1 MHSTHSLFHKHSIAL
16 AAVAALTS
24 TGALALDLA
33 QSPPGKLNP
42 YVAPNVIITIDDSG
56 SMNYAIALR
65 ANGDPRSGSFRTGPG
80 FTEPKPNGTWELT
93 ARRISVLKYTVKK
106 VFSNKT
112 LLPNHGEGRS
122 IRFAWQ
128 AMHNNGRSDGADTV
142 DRTDFKKNSMR
153 YLDEAHRKNFLDFI
167 DKLDAI
173 SGTPTHKVMAQ
184 AHHYMS
190 KSAESFNDKKYSPWA
205 YKPGEQAEPFLGCR
219 RSYHILMSDGG
230 WQTSPARNQKPGN
243 ADGRTSF
250 TLPDGTIYNKVKPYA
265 DDHRDMVAD
274 WAFESWAT
282 NLQPSLY
289 NKDDKTKQISLTSEY
304 RKAPP
309 EENFGKD
316 KDGKDAILEKYWN
329 PRYDP
334 ANWPHL
340 STYTIG
346 FSKAATTWPLEP
358 DIKRPPNT
366 HIVPFSYDA
375 SYNGSLPDFING
387 KISWPQ
393 LSIST
398 ESAKNPLDLWHSA
411 LNGRGRFYAVEK
423 AEDLEKAFVDI
434 IGAINAENESSV
446 GSLAANGF
454 SNYDKDVNTYST
466 FYDPKEMWKGYIKS
480 SKLTKDNT
488 YEDAWGGKTTADFLD
503 ELASHES
510 RNILTWNDDT
520 KKGSAFQWDKI
531 GSSQRENLHKKSNGS
546 TDSQGSDRLLYIR
559 GDRSNEASKNSTIGF
574 RNRTS
579 RQGDI
584 INSNVWYV
592 GTPVS
597 NYSLPGYTKFV
608 RQNTVDQRPPMIYV
622 GGNDGML
629 HGFAANDGTEKIA
642 YVPRAVYP
650 NLARLTWP
658 SFDDNHRYFVDGSPM
673 TGDINIG
680 TSETPNWRTMLLG
693 TLGAGGK
700 GYFVLDVTD
709 PRSFEEKNSENIV
722 VMDKSM
728 HANEPNCQGKACLN
742 IEEADI
748 GHIFSTPTLDDTNPL
763 RATQISLLNN
773 DRWAAI
779 MGNGYNSKNER
790 PVLLIQ
796 YLDGNKELLRIPA
809 TAPTLTACTAEDLQ
823 KAKNHENPCHNVT
836 ENGLSAPRL
845 VDINGDGKPDFVY
858 AGDLKGNIWKFEI
871 GEKDPRKW
879 GVAFDGKP
887 LYTALGGTPGSPDA
901 RTIRQ
906 PITAAPS
913 VKANDRSYIVG
924 SGSSATTKMVGGM
937 MIAFGTGGNITT
949 VDPENTNVQTIYSV
963 LDNTRYVIKHD
974 ASTKTNYV
982 VSHNGNS
989 ALSIPTPEPAGIGV
1003 SKLAKKQIN
1012 STEYKGESSSKD
1024 FVFWKMA
1031 DTTKVDWSTQ
1041 KGWYMDLPQTGERL
1055 LKNITPYDGSNILA
1069 IYSQVPAKG
1078 SRTKSDA
1085 ESCEQTAVDEER
1097 QYLTLINIM
1106 DGERPSVQ
1114 LLDQNGDGSYDLALD
1129 NYVSRAQ
1136 VAKGGHIQVT
1146 GKNKVTDIGN
1156 SGTTNGGTLELAR
1169 MPEQSMRPS
1178 WRQLQ

>member
-1 MHSTHSLFHKHSIAL
+1 
-16 AAVAALTS
+16 
-24 TGALALDLA
+24 
-33 QSPPGKLNP
+33 
-42 YVAPNVIITIDDSG
+42 
-56 SMNYAIALR
+56 
-65 ANGDPRSGSFRTGPG
+65 
-80 FTEPKPNGTWELT
+80 
-93 ARRISVLKYTVKK
+93 
-106 VFSNKT
+106 
-112 LLPNHGEGRS
+112 
-122 IRFAWQ
+122 
-128 AMHNNGRSDGADTV
+128 
-142 DRTDFKKNSMR
+142 MR

-230 WQTSPARNQKPGN
+230 WQTDPARNQKPGN
-243 ADGRTSF
+243 
-250 TLPDGTIYNKVKPYA
+250 VKPYA
-265 DDHRDMVAD
+265 DSHRDMVAD
-274 WAFESWAT
+274 WAFKSWAT

-316 KDGKDAILEKYWN
+316 KDGKDAILKKYWN

-346 FSKAATTWPLEP
+346 FSKAATTWSGEP
-358 DIKRPPNT
+358 NIKRPPNT

-375 SYNGSLPDFING
+375 GKNGSLPDFING
-387 KISWPQ
+387 KIFWPK
-393 LSIST
+393 LDIYT
-398 ESAKNPLDLWHSA
+398 ESTKNPLDLWHSA

-480 SKLTKDNT
+480 SKLTKDNK
-488 YEDAWGGKTTADFLD
+488 YEDAWSGKTTADFLD
-503 ELASHES
+503 ELASHKS

-520 KKGSAFQWDKI
+520 KKGSAFQWGDI
-531 GSSQRENLHKKSNGS
+531 GTLQQADLNKKSNGS

-559 GDRSNEASKNSTIGF
+559 GDRSKEASKNSTIGF

-709 PRSFEEKNSENIV
+709 PRSFKENNSKDIV

-796 YLDGNKELLRIPA
+796 YLDGKKELLRIPA
-809 TAPTLTACTAEDLQ
+809 TATTLTACTAEE
-823 KAKNHENPCHNVT
+823 KAKNYENPCHNVT
-836 ENGLSAPRL
+836 ENGLSAPR
-845 VDINGDGKPDFVY
+845 
-858 AGDLKGNIWKFEI
+858 
-871 GEKDPRKW
+871 
-879 GVAFDGKP
+879 
-887 LYTALGGTPGSPDA
+887 
-901 RTIRQ
+901 
-906 PITAAPS
+906 
-913 VKANDRSYIVG
+913 
-924 SGSSATTKMVGGM
+924 
-937 MIAFGTGGNITT
+937 
-949 VDPENTNVQTIYSV
+949 
-963 LDNTRYVIKHD
+963 H
-974 ASTKTNYV
+974 
-982 VSHNGNS
+982 
-989 ALSIPTPEPAGIGV
+989 
-1003 SKLAKKQIN
+1003 
-1012 STEYKGESSSKD
+1012 
-1024 FVFWKMA
+1024 
-1031 DTTKVDWSTQ
+1031 
-1041 KGWYMDLPQTGERL
+1041 
-1055 LKNITPYDGSNILA
+1055 
-1069 IYSQVPAKG
+1069 
-1078 SRTKSDA
+1078 
-1085 ESCEQTAVDEER
+1085 
-1097 QYLTLINIM
+1097 
-1106 DGERPSVQ
+1106 
-1114 LLDQNGDGSYDLALD
+1114 
-1129 NYVSRAQ
+1129 
-1136 VAKGGHIQVT
+1136 
-1146 GKNKVTDIGN
+1146 
-1156 SGTTNGGTLELAR
+1156 
-1169 MPEQSMRPS
+1169 
-1178 WRQLQ
+1178 

>member
-1 MHSTHSLFHKHSIAL
+1 MHSAPSLSHRHSIAL

-56 SMNYAIALR
+56 SMKYKLNSQ
-65 ANGDPRSGSFRTGPG
+65 ANGNSSTGAG
-80 FTEPKPNGTWELT
+80 YTYPKNDGTWYDD
-93 ARRISVLKYTVKK
+93 AQRINVLKYTVKK
-106 VFSNKT
+106 VFENKT
-112 LLPNHGEGRS
+112 LLPNYKEGRS
-122 IRFAWQ
+122 IRLAWQ
-128 AMHNNGRSDGADTV
+128 AMHNNKKSDGADTV
-142 DRTDFKKNSMR
+142 DHTDFKNNSMR

-167 DKLDAI
+167 DKLYANG
-173 SGTPTHKVMAQ
+173 GTPTHKVMAQ
-184 AHHYMS
+184 AHRYMS
-190 KSAESFNDKKYSPWA
+190 KTAASFNDKKYSPWA
-205 YKPGEQAEPFLGCR
+205 YIPGKQAEPFLGCR

-230 WQTSPARNQKPGN
+230 WQTNPSSTQRPGN
-243 ADGRTSF
+243 ADGGTSF
-250 TLPDGTIYNKVKPYA
+250 TLPDGTTYDKVKPYA
-265 DDHRDMVAD
+265 DNHSDMVAD
-274 WAFESWAT
+274 WAFKSWAT

-316 KDGKDAILEKYWN
+316 KDGNDAILEKYWN

-346 FSKAATTWPLEP
+346 FSKAATTWSGESS
-358 DIKRPPNT
+358 IKRPPNT

-375 SYNGSLPDFING
+375 GYNGSLPDFING

-393 LSIST
+393 LSTST
-398 ESAKNPLDLWHSA
+398 ESTKNPLDLWHSA

-423 AEDLEKAFVDI
+423 PEDLEKAFVDI

-466 FYDPKEMWKGYIKS
+466 FYDPQEMWKGYVKS
-480 SKLTKDNT
+480 SKLAKNNK
-488 YEDAWGGKTTADFLD
+488 YEDAWNGKTTADFLD
-503 ELASHES
+503 ALASHES

-520 KKGSAFQWDKI
+520 QKGSPFRWNSI
-531 GSSQRENLHKKSNGS
+531 GISQQENLHKKSDES
-546 TDSQGSDRLLYIR
+546 TDIQGRNRLLYIR

-597 NYSLPGYTKFV
+597 NYSLPGYTNFV
-608 RQNTVDQRPPMIYV
+608 RQNTVDKRPPMIYV

-629 HGFAANDGTEKIA
+629 HGFAANDGTEKMA
-642 YVPRAVYP
+642 YIPRAVYP

-709 PRSFEEKNSENIV
+709 PRSFKENNSENIV

-728 HANEPNCQGKACLN
+728 HANEPINCEGKACLD
-742 IEEADI
+742 IDEADI

-823 KAKNHENPCHNVT
+823 KAKNYENPCHNVT

-871 GEKDPRKW
+871 GKKDPSEWR
-879 GVAFDGKP
+879 VAFDGKP
-887 LYTALGGTPGSPDA
+887 LYTALGGTPGSPDT

-937 MIAFGTGGNITT
+937 MIAFGTGKNITT
-949 VDPENTNVQTIYSV
+949 VDPENTDVQTIYSV
-963 LDNTRYVIKHD
+963 LDNTRYVIKPD
-974 ASTKTNYV
+974 AGTNV
-982 VSHNGNS
+982 AIHNGNS

-1012 STEYKGESSSKD
+1012 SNEYKGESSSKD
-1024 FVFWKMA
+1024 FVFWEMA
-1031 DTTKVDWSTQ
+1031 DTTKVDWLTQ

-1106 DGERPSVQ
+1106 DGERPSIQ
-1114 LLDQNGDGSYDLALD
+1114 LLDQNGDGFYDLTSD
-1129 NYVSRAQ
+1129 NYVSRVQ
-1136 VAKGGHIQVT
+1136 IAKGGHIQVT
-1146 GKNKVTDIGN
+1146 GKNKVTDIG
-1156 SGTTNGGTLELAR
+1156 NGGTLELAR

>member
-1 MHSTHSLFHKHSIAL
+1 MHSAHSLFHKHSIAL

-42 YVAPNVIITIDDSG
+42 YVTPNVIITIDDSG
-56 SMNYAIALR
+56 SMNYAIALTTDGK
-65 ANGDPRSGSFRTGPG
+65 ARSGSTKTGPG
-80 FTEPKPNGTWELT
+80 YTEPKSDGTWEST
-93 ARRISVLKYTVKK
+93 AKRINVLKYTVKK
-106 VFSNKT
+106 VFNNKT

-128 AMHNNGRSDGADTV
+128 AMHNNGKSDGANTV
-142 DRTDFKKNSMR
+142 NNSDFKKNSMR
-153 YLDEAHRKNFLDFI
+153 YLNEAHRKNFLDFI
-167 DKLDAI
+167 DKLSANG
-173 SGTPTHKVMAQ
+173 GTPTHKVMAQ

-190 KSAESFNDKKYSPWA
+190 ESAASFKDKKYSPWA
-205 YKPGEQAEPFLGCR
+205 YIPGEQAEPFLGCR

-230 WQTSPARNQKPGN
+230 WQTNPAQNQKPGN
-243 ADGRTSF
+243 ADGGTSF
-250 TLPDGTIYNKVKPYA
+250 TLPDGTTYDKVKPYA
-265 DDHRDMVAD
+265 DNHSDMVAD
-274 WAFESWAT
+274 WAFKSWAT

-316 KDGKDAILEKYWN
+316 KDGNDAILEKYWN

-346 FSKAATTWPLEP
+346 FSKAATTWSGESS
-358 DIKRPPNT
+358 IKRPPDT

-375 SYNGSLPDFING
+375 GYNGSLPDFING
-387 KISWPQ
+387 KISWPK
-393 LSIST
+393 LSTST
-398 ESAKNPLDLWHSA
+398 ESTKNPLDLWHSA

-423 AEDLEKAFVDI
+423 PEDLEKAFVDI

-466 FYDPKEMWKGYIKS
+466 FYDPKEMWKGYVKS
-480 SKLTKDNT
+480 SKLTKNNK
-488 YEDAWGGKTTADFLD
+488 YEDAWNGKTTADFLD
-503 ELASHES
+503 ALASHES
-510 RNILTWNDDT
+510 RNILTWNEDT
-520 KKGSAFQWDKI
+520 QEGSAFRWNNI
-531 GSSQRENLHKKSNGS
+531 GISQQENLNKKSDES
-546 TDSQGSDRLLYIR
+546 TDSQGSNRLLYIR
-559 GDRSNEASKNSTIGF
+559 GDRSNEASKNSTISF

-597 NYSLPGYTKFV
+597 NYSLPGYTNFV
-608 RQNTVDQRPPMIYV
+608 RQNTVDKRPPMIYV

-629 HGFAANDGTEKIA
+629 HGFAANDGTEKMA

-680 TSETPNWRTMLLG
+680 TSKTPNWRTMLLG

-709 PRSFEEKNSENIV
+709 PSSFEEKNSKDIV
-722 VMDKSM
+722 IMDKSM
-728 HANEPNCQGKACLN
+728 HANEPINCEGKACLN

-809 TAPTLTACTAEDLQ
+809 TATNLTACTAEDLQ
-823 KAKNHENPCHNVT
+823 KSNNYENPCHNVT

-871 GEKDPRKW
+871 GKKDASQW
-879 GVAFDGKP
+879 GVAFDGRP
-887 LYTALGGTPGSPDA
+887 LYTALGGTPGSPDT

-937 MIAFGTGGNITT
+937 MIAFGTGKNITT
-949 VDPENTNVQTIYSV
+949 VDPENTDVQTIYSV

-982 VSHNGNS
+982 ISHNGNS

-1024 FVFWKMA
+1024 FVFWKMT
-1031 DTTKVDWSTQ
+1031 DTTKVDWLTQ

-1106 DGERPSVQ
+1106 DGERPSIQ
-1114 LLDQNGDGSYDLALD
+1114 LIDQNGDGFYDLTSD
-1129 NYVSRAQ
+1129 NYVSRVQ
-1136 VAKGGHIQVT
+1136 IAKGGHIQVT
-1146 GKNKVTDIGN
+1146 GKNKVTDIG
-1156 SGTTNGGTLELAR
+1156 NGGTLELAR

>member
-1 MHSTHSLFHKHSIAL
+1 MHSAPSLSHRHSIAL

-56 SMNYAIALR
+56 SMKYRLNSQT
-65 ANGDPRSGSFRTGPG
+65 NGSSSTGAG
-80 FTEPKPNGTWELT
+80 YTYPKNDGTWYDN
-93 ARRISVLKYTVKK
+93 AQRINVLKYTVKK
-106 VFSNKT
+106 VFENKT
-112 LLPNHGEGRS
+112 LLPNYKEGRS
-122 IRFAWQ
+122 IRLAWQ
-128 AMHNNGRSDGADTV
+128 AMHNNGGAPGANNIDS
-142 DRTDFKKNSMR
+142 TDMQVNSMR
-153 YLDEAHRKNFLDFI
+153 HLTQAHRDNFINFI
-167 DKLDAI
+167 DSLKP
-173 SGTPTHKVMAQ
+173 SNGTPTHKVMTQ
-184 AHHYMS
+184 AHNYMS
-190 KSAESFNDKKYSPWA
+190 KPADNFIKKKYSPWA
-205 YKPGEQAEPFLGCR
+205 YIPGEQDAPFLGCR

-230 WQTSPARNQKPGN
+230 WQTNPAQNQKPGN
-243 ADGRTSF
+243 ADGGTSF
-250 TLPDGTIYNKVKPYA
+250 TLPDGTTYDKVKPYA
-265 DDHRDMVAD
+265 DSYSDMVAD
-274 WAFESWAT
+274 WAFKSWAT

-316 KDGKDAILEKYWN
+316 KDGNDAILEKYWN

-346 FSKAATTWPLEP
+346 FSKAATTWSGESS
-358 DIKRPPNT
+358 IKRPPNT

-375 SYNGSLPDFING
+375 GYNGSLPDFING

-393 LSIST
+393 LSTST
-398 ESAKNPLDLWHSA
+398 ESTKNPLDLWHSA

-423 AEDLEKAFVDI
+423 PEDLEKAFVDI

-454 SNYDKDVNTYST
+454 SNYDKDVNIYST
-466 FYDPKEMWKGYIKS
+466 FYDPQEMWKGYIKS
-480 SKLTKDNT
+480 SKLTKNNK
-488 YEDAWGGKTTADFLD
+488 YEDAWDGKTTADFLD
-503 ELASHES
+503 ALASHES

-520 KKGSAFQWDKI
+520 QKGSPFRWNSI
-531 GSSQRENLHKKSNGS
+531 GISQQENLNKKSDES
-546 TDSQGSDRLLYIR
+546 TDIQGRNRLLYIR

-597 NYSLPGYTKFV
+597 NYSLPGYTNFV
-608 RQNTVDQRPPMIYV
+608 RQNTVDKRPPMIYV

-629 HGFAANDGTEKIA
+629 HGFAANDGTEKMA
-642 YVPRAVYP
+642 YIPRAVYP

-709 PRSFEEKNSENIV
+709 PRSFKENNSENIV

-728 HANEPNCQGKACLN
+728 HANEPINCEGKACLD
-742 IEEADI
+742 IDEADI

-809 TAPTLTACTAEDLQ
+809 TATTLTACTAEDLQ
-823 KAKNHENPCHNVT
+823 KAKNYENPCHNVT

-858 AGDLKGNIWKFEI
+858 AGDLKGNIWKFQI
-871 GEKDPRKW
+871 GEKDASKW

-887 LYTALGGTPGSPDA
+887 LYTALGGTPGSPDT

-937 MIAFGTGGNITT
+937 MIAFGTGKNITT
-949 VDPENTNVQTIYSV
+949 VDPENTDVQTIYSV
-963 LDNTRYVIKHD
+963 LDNTRYVIKPD
-974 ASTKTNYV
+974 EGTKTNYV
-982 VSHNGNS
+982 AIHNGNS

-1012 STEYKGESSSKD
+1012 SNEYKGESSSEDFD

-1031 DTTKVDWSTQ
+1031 DTTKVDWLTQ

-1078 SRTKSDA
+1078 SRTKSDV

-1106 DGERPSVQ
+1106 DGERPSIQ
-1114 LLDQNGDGSYDLALD
+1114 LLDQNGDGFYDLTSD
-1129 NYVSRAQ
+1129 NYVSRVQ
-1136 VAKGGHIQVT
+1136 IPKGGHIQVT
-1146 GKNKVTDIGN
+1146 GKNKVTD
-1156 SGTTNGGTLELAR
+1156 GTLELAR

>member
-1 MHSTHSLFHKHSIAL
+1 
-16 AAVAALTS
+16 
-24 TGALALDLA
+24 
-33 QSPPGKLNP
+33 
-42 YVAPNVIITIDDSG
+42 
-56 SMNYAIALR
+56 
-65 ANGDPRSGSFRTGPG
+65 
-80 FTEPKPNGTWELT
+80 
-93 ARRISVLKYTVKK
+93 
-106 VFSNKT
+106 
-112 LLPNHGEGRS
+112 
-122 IRFAWQ
+122 
-128 AMHNNGRSDGADTV
+128 
-142 DRTDFKKNSMR
+142 
-153 YLDEAHRKNFLDFI
+153 
-167 DKLDAI
+167 
-173 SGTPTHKVMAQ
+173 
-184 AHHYMS
+184 
-190 KSAESFNDKKYSPWA
+190 
-205 YKPGEQAEPFLGCR
+205 
-219 RSYHILMSDGG
+219 
-230 WQTSPARNQKPGN
+230 
-243 ADGRTSF
+243 
-250 TLPDGTIYNKVKPYA
+250 
-265 DDHRDMVAD
+265 
-274 WAFESWAT
+274 
-282 NLQPSLY
+282 
-289 NKDDKTKQISLTSEY
+289 
-304 RKAPP
+304 
-309 EENFGKD
+309 
-316 KDGKDAILEKYWN
+316 
-329 PRYDP
+329 
-334 ANWPHL
+334 
-340 STYTIG
+340 
-346 FSKAATTWPLEP
+346 
-358 DIKRPPNT
+358 
-366 HIVPFSYDA
+366 
-375 SYNGSLPDFING
+375 
-387 KISWPQ
+387 
-393 LSIST
+393 
-398 ESAKNPLDLWHSA
+398 
-411 LNGRGRFYAVEK
+411 
-423 AEDLEKAFVDI
+423 
-434 IGAINAENESSV
+434 
-446 GSLAANGF
+446 
-454 SNYDKDVNTYST
+454 
-466 FYDPKEMWKGYIKS
+466 
-480 SKLTKDNT
+480 
-488 YEDAWGGKTTADFLD
+488 
-503 ELASHES
+503 
-510 RNILTWNDDT
+510 
-520 KKGSAFQWDKI
+520 
-531 GSSQRENLHKKSNGS
+531 
-546 TDSQGSDRLLYIR
+546 
-559 GDRSNEASKNSTIGF
+559 
-574 RNRTS
+574 
-579 RQGDI
+579 
-584 INSNVWYV
+584 
-592 GTPVS
+592 
-597 NYSLPGYTKFV
+597 
-608 RQNTVDQRPPMIYV
+608 
-622 GGNDGML
+622 ML

-673 TGDINIG
+673 TGDIDIG
-680 TSETPNWRTMLLG
+680 KSTPNWRTMLLG

-709 PRSFEEKNSENIV
+709 PSSFEEKKSENIV

-728 HANEPNCQGKACLN
+728 HADEPINCQGEACLK
-742 IEEADI
+742 IEKADI

-763 RATQISLLNN
+763 QATQISLLNN

-796 YLDGNKELLRIPA
+796 YLDGDKKLLRIPA

-823 KAKNHENPCHNVT
+823 KAKNYENPCHNVT

-871 GEKDPRKW
+871 GEKDPNKW
-879 GVAFDGKP
+879 RVAFDGEP
-887 LYTALGGTPGSPDA
+887 LYTALGGTPGSPDT

-937 MIAFGTGGNITT
+937 MIAFGTGENITT
-949 VDPENTNVQTIYSV
+949 VDPENTDVQTIYSV
-963 LDNTRYVIKHD
+963 LDNTRYVIKYD

-989 ALSIPTPEPAGIGV
+989 ALSIPAPEPAGIGV
-1003 SKLAKKQIN
+1003 SNLAKKQIN

-1156 SGTTNGGTLELAR
+1156 GGTTNGGTLELAR

>member
-1 MHSTHSLFHKHSIAL
+1 MHSAHSLFHKHSIAL

-56 SMNYAIALR
+56 SMKYKLNSQ
-65 ANGDPRSGSFRTGPG
+65 ANGSNSTGAG
-80 FTEPKPNGTWELT
+80 YTYPKNDGTWYDN
-93 ARRISVLKYTVKK
+93 AQRINVLKYTVKK
-106 VFSNKT
+106 VFENKT
-112 LLPNHGEGRS
+112 LIPNYKEGRS
-122 IRFAWQ
+122 IRLAWQ
-128 AMHNNGRSDGADTV
+128 AMHNNGGASGADNI
-142 DRTDFKKNSMR
+142 DSTDMQVNSMR
-153 YLDEAHRKNFLDFI
+153 HLTQAHRDNFINFI
-167 DKLDAI
+167 DSLKPLN
-173 SGTPTHKVMAQ
+173 GTPTHKVMTQ
-184 AHHYMS
+184 AHNYMS
-190 KSAESFNDKKYSPWA
+190 KPADNFINKKYSPWA
-205 YKPGEQAEPFLGCR
+205 YIPGEQDAPFLGCR

-230 WQTSPARNQKPGN
+230 WQTNPSSTQRPGN
-243 ADGRTSF
+243 ADGGTSF
-250 TLPDGTIYNKVKPYA
+250 TLPDGTTYDKVKPYA
-265 DDHRDMVAD
+265 DNHSNMVAD
-274 WAFESWAT
+274 WAFKSWAT
-282 NLQPSLY
+282 NLQPDLY
-289 NKDDKTKQISLTSEY
+289 DKNDKTKQISLTSEY
-304 RKAPP
+304 RKAPT
-309 EENFGKD
+309 EEKFGKD
-316 KDGKDAILEKYWN
+316 KDGNDAILEKYWN

-346 FSKAATTWPLEP
+346 FSKAATTWSGETS
-358 DIKRPPNT
+358 IKRPPDT

-375 SYNGSLPDFING
+375 GYNGSLPDFING

-393 LSIST
+393 LSTST
-398 ESAKNPLDLWHSA
+398 ESTKNPLDLWHSA

-423 AEDLEKAFVDI
+423 PEDLEKAFVDI

-466 FYDPKEMWKGYIKS
+466 FYDPKEMWKGYVKS
-480 SKLTKDNT
+480 SKLTKNNK
-488 YEDAWGGKTTADFLD
+488 YEDAWNGKTTADFLD
-503 ELASHES
+503 ALASHES
-510 RNILTWNDDT
+510 RNILTWNEDT
-520 KKGSAFQWDKI
+520 QKGSAFRWNNI
-531 GSSQRENLHKKSNGS
+531 GISQQENLNKKSDES
-546 TDSQGSDRLLYIR
+546 TDSQGSNRLLYIR
-559 GDRSNEASKNSTIGF
+559 GDRSNEASKNSTISF

-597 NYSLPGYTKFV
+597 NYSLPGYTNFV
-608 RQNTVDQRPPMIYV
+608 RQNTVDKRPPMIYV

-629 HGFAANDGTEKIA
+629 HGFAANDGTEKMA

-680 TSETPNWRTMLLG
+680 TSKTPNWRTMLLG

-709 PRSFEEKNSENIV
+709 PSSFEEKNSKDIV

-728 HANEPNCQGKACLN
+728 HANEPINCEGKACLN

-809 TAPTLTACTAEDLQ
+809 TATNLTACTAEDLQ
-823 KAKNHENPCHNVT
+823 KSNNYENPCHNVT
-836 ENGLSAPRL
+836 ENGLSTPRL

-871 GEKDPRKW
+871 GKKDASQW
-879 GVAFDGKP
+879 GVAFDGRP
-887 LYTALGGTPGSPDA
+887 LYTALGGTPGSPDT

-913 VKANDRSYIVG
+913 VKTNDRSYIVG

-937 MIAFGTGGNITT
+937 MIAFGTGKNITT
-949 VDPENTNVQTIYSV
+949 VDPENTDVQTIYSV

-982 VSHNGNS
+982 ISHNGNS

-1024 FVFWKMA
+1024 FVFWKMT
-1031 DTTKVDWSTQ
+1031 DTTKVDWLTQ

-1106 DGERPSVQ
+1106 DGERPSIQ
-1114 LLDQNGDGSYDLALD
+1114 LIDQNGDGFYDLTSD
-1129 NYVSRAQ
+1129 NYVSRVQ
-1136 VAKGGHIQVT
+1136 IAKGGHIQVT
-1146 GKNKVTDIGN
+1146 GKNKVTDIG
-1156 SGTTNGGTLELAR
+1156 NGGTLELAR